1 MTDLKKREE
10 QLRARLGELDSRLH
24 RIDDHLKKPA
34 DPDWEEEAQ
43 EAEMDEV
50 LEGLGE
56 AGTAE
61 VVGIRAALGRIQAGT
76 YGDCVKCGEEISEER
91 LDVPQAAEILEEDHY
106 ALGDVKDRI
115 LEFLAVRVLQKKAED
130 AEAEAEP
137 VKAEDQQSAG

>member
-91 LDVPQAAEILEEDHY
+91 LDVLPHTPLCQDCAADLAAER
-106 ALGDVKDRI
+106 AATKTG
-115 LEFLAVRVLQKKAED
+115 VRQPRPIK
-130 AEAEAEP
+130 P
-137 VKAEDQQSAG
+137 Q